1 MFSTQYGQMSS
12 AHFDLLMLALRLIAG
27 GTIFVHGFNKIFRGG
42 KIAGTAR
49 WFDSMGMKPNGKV
62 HAWMAALTETGCGV
76 LIALGFLTPLS
87 AAGVIGVMVVAGI
100 TTHPKAFLIT
110 KDGFEFVLILGTLF
124 FAISAF
130 GPGKWSLDRAFGLS
144 EELGDYLGNGWI
156 STAVPLVLGIG
167 SGLGLLAA
175 CYRPPAKTDS

>member
-1 MFSTQYGQMSS
+1 MHAAQSDLS
-12 AHFDLLMLALRLIAG
+12 AQFDLAALLLRLIAG
-27 GTIFVHGFNKIFRGG
+27 PTIFFHGYNKLFRGG
-42 KIAGTAR
+42 KIEGTAR

-62 HAWMAALTETGCGV
+62 HAWMAALTETGCGI
-76 LIALGFLTPLS
+76 LITLGLLTPLA

-144 EELGDYLGNGWI
+144 DGMGDFLGTSWM
-156 STAVPLVLGIG
+156 SFAVPLVLGIG
-167 SGLGLLAA
+167 SGLALLAA
-175 CYRPPAKTDS
+175 CYRPPTKSDS